1 MDGGGKLKTSLI
13 CDASPGKA
21 NIVDGVVTGWSDAT
35 FAGSTNHGDKTAGD
49 EGFEGDI
56 FTLRTS
62 SPYVLWTGTWL
73 KGRFSRLTKGQDT
86 GDTGQLKR
94 SGIRN

>member
-56 FTLRTS
+56 FALPS
-62 SPYVLWTGTWL
+62 
-73 KGRFSRLTKGQDT
+73 
-86 GDTGQLKR
+86 
-94 SGIRN
+94 

>member
-1 MDGGGKLKTSLI
+1 MGRNYKPFL
-13 CDASPGKA
+13 PGKA

-56 FTLRTS
+56 FA
-62 SPYVLWTGTWL
+62 
-73 KGRFSRLTKGQDT
+73 
-86 GDTGQLKR
+86 
-94 SGIRN
+94 